1 MVQDHDE
8 LGTTQALLERLVHW
22 RLPRMLELKQRV
34 DAGER
39 LTDPDLEFLKD
50 VLEDAQSGQ
59 QFIVRH
65 PELHE
70 LAGRLVLL
78 YEDIVKKAVE
88 NESKAG

>member
-1 MVQDHDE
+1 MVHDHDE
-8 LGTTQALLERLVHW
+8 LGTTQALLDRLVHS
-22 RLPRMLELKQRV
+22 RLPRTLELKQRI
-34 DAGER
+34 DAGAR

-50 VLEDAQSGQ
+50 LLEDAQRGQ
-59 QFIVRH
+59 QFIARH

-70 LAGRLVLL
+70 LAGRLALL

>member
-8 LGTTQALLERLVHW
+8 LGTTQALLDRLVHS
-22 RLPRMLELKQRV
+22 RLPRTLELKQRV
-34 DAGER
+34 DAGAR

-50 VLEDAQSGQ
+50 LLEDAQNGQ
-59 QFIVRH
+59 QFIARH

-70 LAGRLVLL
+70 LAGRLALL